1 MRTRKHSS
9 ISRTDMAEKLR
20 TYRTSEDA
28 YYTVSTT
35 GSRTLSIERD
45 GNYRH
50 YYTERKAS

>member
-1 MRTRKHSS
+1 MKTQKHSS
-9 ISRTDMAEKLR
+9 ISRTDMADKLR
-20 TYRTSEDA
+20 THRTSRDA

-35 GSRTLSIERD
+35 GSRSLSIERD